1 MTKAGTEVV
10 PNYARQRLEA
20 GELVLCMG
28 VRLGR
33 TAEIARIARAA
44 GFDALFVDME
54 HSAIT
59 TETASQIC
67 TAALDAQVTPL
78 VRVPGHEHHH
88 SARVLDTGAMGVIVP
103 HIDTVEQARACVE
116 HCKFPPIGDRSVSG
130 LMPQLGY
137 MPLPAAKAAATL
149 NDNTLLTVMLET
161 PAAIRNA
168 EAIAAIDGIDQ
179 IMIGTNDLCATMGIH
194 GQLDHADV
202 IAAYET
208 TAKACKQHGKHL
220 AIGGVGIRNY
230 RPMLQQVVDMGA
242 RFILGGADLFA
253 LIAACRADV
262 KAFRELEVR

>member
-1 MTKAGTEVV
+1 VTQDRTGIV
-10 PNYARQRLEA
+10 PNYAKQRLQA

-28 VRLGR
+28 VRLAR
-33 TAEIARIARAA
+33 TADIARIARAA

-67 TAALDAQVTPL
+67 TAALDAGVTPL

-88 SARVLDTGAMGVIVP
+88 SARVLDCGAMGVIVP
-103 HIDTVEQARACVE
+103 HIDTAAQAQDCVN
-116 HCKFPPIGDRSVSG
+116 HCKFPPLGDRSVSG

-137 MPLPAAKAAATL
+137 MPLPAADAAATL

-161 PAAIRNA
+161 PTATRNA
-168 EAIAAIDGIDQ
+168 DAIAAVDGIDQ

-208 TAKACKQHGKHL
+208 AARACKKHGKHL
-220 AIGGVGIRNY
+220 AVGGVGIRNY
-230 RPMLQQVVDMGA
+230 RPMLQQLIDMGA

-262 KAFRELEVR
+262 KAFRELQLR